1 MKIAVW
7 YNLPSGGAK
16 RALYYHVRGL
26 VERGHHVEAWCPPTA
41 DQTYLPLGGL
51 VTQHIV
57 PMDRVW
63 GPPRTL
69 FERAAGKYA
78 QATVMVDALGKHS
91 RQCAEEIAAG
101 KFDVLFAN
109 SCQFSACPPIGRC
122 VDMPKLVYLQEPARH
137 LYEGF
142 RAGPDGRP
150 SQVWIA
156 GPPGQS
162 WLSGKALASRRRQTL
177 ALESVRLRAR
187 EEVYNARA
195 YDAILVNSIFSR
207 ESVFRAYGIVG
218 RVCYLGIDAALFEE
232 GEQVREDF
240 VIGLGAFQDGKNIEF
255 VIRSLARTKLP
266 RPRLVWVGNFV
277 DGDFDVKMVA
287 MAQSLGVEFEP
298 RVMVSD
304 KELVD
309 LLSRAKMMVYAP
321 FLEPFGF
328 APLEANLCGLPVVA
342 VAEGGLRE
350 TIVDGVNGLLAEP
363 DPQQMANAIDRLRC
377 DEDLYAR
384 IHNSCRGYVVEKW
397 SLAAAIDRLEQN
409 LTQVAAA

>member
-41 DQTYLPLGGL
+41 DQTYLPLGEL
-51 VTQHIV
+51 VEQHIV

-78 QATVMVDALGKHS
+78 QTTVMVDALGKHS
-91 RQCAEEIAAG
+91 RQCADEIAVG

-122 VDMPKLVYLQEPARH
+122 VDMPKLVYLQEPARN
-137 LYEGF
+137 LYEGL
-142 RAGPDGRP
+142 RPGPDGQP

-156 GPPGQS
+156 GPPGQP
-162 WLSGKALASRRRQTL
+162 WLSGKALAARRRQTL
-177 ALESVRLRAR
+177 ALKAIRLRAR

-195 YDAILVNSIFSR
+195 YDAILVNSMFSR
-207 ESVFRAYGIVG
+207 ESVFRAYGIVA
-218 RVCYLGIDAALFEE
+218 RVCYLGIDATLFEE

-240 VIGLGAFQDGKNIEF
+240 VIGLGAFQYGKNIEF
-255 VIRSLARTKLP
+255 VIRSLARTKPP

-277 DGDFDVKMVA
+277 DGDFDQKMLA

-304 KELVD
+304 KVLVELMN
-309 LLSRAKMMVYAP
+309 RAKMMVYAP

-350 TIVDGVNGLLAEP
+350 TIIDGINGLLAEP

-377 DEDLYAR
+377 DEDLYGR
-384 IHNSCRGYVVEKW
+384 IHNACRAYVLEKW
-397 SLAAAIDRLEQN
+397 SLAAAINRLEQN